1 MAAIRGDAEEHALLM
16 RAADL
21 ARARLVRSEGDL
33 ERLFTQ
39 LGHDDDRAVLTR
51 LRQIYEAGGWV
62 LVESAIADLPAD
74 LRWLYESDAVTLAEL
89 AAIHAA
95 TGATSAADLAAAVV
109 EHRIAAIADA
119 GPDVEDRIRAALP
132 NLRALVPRIA
142 LGRAAA
148 LAEPFLT
155 ALRGMPQVAWAEP
168 TGSLRRGE
176 DMIGDVEILAPS
188 ADPAAVLDAVLR
200 LPHSSRAL
208 YRSERRVYVLSE
220 RAQVAVRVPEP
231 SGAGAPQLYLT
242 GSIGHIDAL
251 RAHAQT
257 RGMTLGPSGLVAADG
272 TALAASIEDEI
283 YGALDLPC
291 IPVEIRQGGGEV
303 AAAARGELP
312 RLVARGDIRGDLH
325 MHSTYSDGRDTIET
339 MVEASRALGYEY
351 IAITDHSQRS
361 AAAHNLTVDDVRR
374 QADEIAGL
382 RERYANIAILH
393 GCEVDILPDGRLD
406 FVDQVLSRFDVVLAS
421 LHDAAGHGPDQLLKR
436 YSAAM
441 NHPLVTLIT
450 HPSNRMVPH
459 RRGYDIDYDRLF
471 DIAVQTATI
480 VEVDGAPGHL
490 DLDGALARRAVAAG
504 ATLVINSDCHRAE
517 LLDRQMA
524 FGITMARRGW
534 VEPRHVVNTRPLDAV
549 RAAIVAKR
557 SR

>member
-1 MAAIRGDAEEHALLM
+1 
-16 RAADL
+16 
-21 ARARLVRSEGDL
+21 
-33 ERLFTQ
+33 
-39 LGHDDDRAVLTR
+39 VLTR

-62 LVESAIADLPAD
+62 LVESAVADLPAD
-74 LRWLYESDAVTLAEL
+74 LRWLYESDAVTLPQL
-89 AAIHAA
+89 AAIHEA
-95 TGATSAADLAAAVV
+95 TGATSTADLAAAAA
-109 EHRIAAIADA
+109 EHRIRGEV
-119 GPDVEDRIRAALP
+119 GPEVEERIRAALP
-132 NLRALVPRIA
+132 NLRALMPRIA

-148 LAEPFLT
+148 IAEPFLT
-155 ALRGMPQVAWAEP
+155 ALRAMPEVAWAEP

-176 DMIGDVEILAPS
+176 DMIGDIDILAPAS
-188 ADPAAVLDAVLR
+188 EPAPVFDALLR
-200 LPHSSRAL
+200 LPQSSRVL
-208 YRSERRVYVLSE
+208 YRRERRIYLLSE
-220 RAQVAVRVPEP
+220 RSQVAVRVPEP
-231 SGAGAPQLYLT
+231 SRAGGRLLYLT
-242 GSIGHIDAL
+242 GSIGHVDAL
-251 RAHAQT
+251 REHART
-257 RGMTLGPSGLVAADG
+257 RGLTLGADGLAASDG
-272 TALAASIEDEI
+272 TAMAAAAEDEI
-283 YGALDLPC
+283 YRALDLPC
-291 IPVEIRQGGGEV
+291 IPVEIRQGNGEV

-312 RLVARGDIRGDLH
+312 ELVARRDIRGDLH
-325 MHSTYSDGRDTIET
+325 MHSIYSDGRDAIET

-361 AAAHNLTVDDVRR
+361 AASHNLTVDDVHR
-374 QADEIAGL
+374 QADEIAAL
-382 RERYANIAILH
+382 RERFPDIAILH

-421 LHDAAGHGPDQLLKR
+421 LHESAGQSPEQLLKR
-436 YSAAM
+436 YGAAM
-441 NHPLVTLIT
+441 QHPLVSIIT

-471 DIAVQTATI
+471 ELAVETETI

-504 ATLVINSDCHRAE
+504 AMLVINSDCHRAE
-517 LLDRQMA
+517 LLDRQMT

>member
-1 MAAIRGDAEEHALLM
+1 M
-16 RAADL
+16 
-21 ARARLVRSEGDL
+21 
-33 ERLFTQ
+33 
-39 LGHDDDRAVLTR
+39 LTR

-62 LVESAIADLPAD
+62 LVESAVADLPAD
-74 LRWLYESDAVTLAEL
+74 LRWLYESDAVTLPQL
-89 AAIHAA
+89 AAIHEA
-95 TGATSAADLAAAVV
+95 TGATSTADLAAAAA
-109 EHRIAAIADA
+109 EHRIRGVA
-119 GPDVEDRIRAALP
+119 GPEVEERIRAALP
-132 NLRALVPRIA
+132 NLRALMPRIA

-148 LAEPFLT
+148 IAEPFLT
-155 ALRGMPQVAWAEP
+155 ALRAMPEVAWAEP

-176 DMIGDVEILAPS
+176 DMIGDIDILAPAS
-188 ADPAAVLDAVLR
+188 EPAPVFDALLR
-200 LPHSSRAL
+200 LPQSSRVL
-208 YRSERRVYVLSE
+208 YRSERRIYLLSE
-220 RAQVAVRVPEP
+220 RSQVAVRVPEP
-231 SGAGAPQLYLT
+231 SRAGGRLLYLT
-242 GSIGHIDAL
+242 GSIAHVDAL
-251 RAHAQT
+251 REHART
-257 RGMTLGPSGLVAADG
+257 RGLTLGADGLAASDG
-272 TALAASIEDEI
+272 TAMAAAAEDEI
-283 YGALDLPC
+283 YRALDLPC
-291 IPVEIRQGGGEV
+291 IPVEIRQGNGEV

-312 RLVARGDIRGDLH
+312 ELVARRDIRGDLH
-325 MHSTYSDGRDTIET
+325 MHSIYSDGRDAIET

-361 AAAHNLTVDDVRR
+361 AASHNLAVDDVHR
-374 QADEIAGL
+374 QADEIAAL
-382 RERYANIAILH
+382 RERFPDIAILH

-421 LHDAAGHGPDQLLKR
+421 LHESAGQSPEQLLKR
-436 YSAAM
+436 YGAAM
-441 NHPLVTLIT
+441 QHPLVSIIT

-471 DIAVQTATI
+471 ELAVETETI

-517 LLDRQMA
+517 LLDRQMT